1 MPLKATEE
9 HALTN
14 LPLLDNSEPICTGER
29 SDVCV
34 LLSSHHDRCSQN
46 ADGKRTS
53 ASALSISTGLVF
65 SKVLWNQ
72 RQNLRG
78 AAPALPETTAPPLA
92 VAEADAEPLLLS
104 RA

>member
-29 SDVCV
+29 SDVCFLIDIHKTPTV
-34 LLSSHHDRCSQN
+34 TGSQ
-46 ADGKRTS
+46 RPLS
-53 ASALSISTGLVF
+53 ASASAWF
-65 SKVLWNQ
+65 SKVLWKQ
-72 RQNLRG
+72 QQTPRG
-78 AAPALPETTAPPLA
+78 AASTLPETTAPPLA
-92 VAEADAEPLLLS
+92 VVEADAEPVLLS